1 MGTHISFVRSATLDG
16 LNVGN
21 LLQMEL
27 GGNARASEFF
37 RSRGVNGK
45 VDYYG
50 PLAAQYK
57 EILKAAVQRAIDT
70 NQSCLALDPESGIIE
85 PEQQTTA
92 SELTLTSNEDD
103 FLGNQSAPMQ
113 DVVLPKPVVET
124 PAPVITVQT
133 STTSAGPIKPL
144 PLGGKPTARV
154 IDDFDFDSIPETVPA
169 SQPMAAPKL
178 APSPPVRPVELPQIP
193 ARQENNRSMSS
204 SQFWGE
210 EEHSAVSSSRS
221 TPRLTELK
229 EKGKELLQAGKELYN
244 SFMHK

>member
-16 LNVGN
+16 LNIGN

-37 RSRGVNGK
+37 RSRGVSGK

-57 EILKAAVQRAIDT
+57 DILKAAVQRAIDT
-70 NQSCLALDPESGIIE
+70 RQSCLALDPERGIIE

-92 SELTLTSNEDD
+92 SDLTLTSNEDD
-103 FLGNQSAPMQ
+103 LLENKSAPIS
-113 DVVLPKPVVET
+113 PKPLVES
-124 PAPVITVQT
+124 PALAPVITVHT
-133 STTSAGPIKPL
+133 STSSAAPIKPL
-144 PLGGKPTARV
+144 PLGGKPAARI

-169 SQPMAAPKL
+169 SQPMA
-178 APSPPVRPVELPQIP
+178 PSPPVKPVELQQIP
-193 ARQENNRSMSS
+193 RRHDNNRSMSS
-204 SQFWGE
+204 SQFWAE

-244 SFMHK
+244 SFMHR